1 VGRQKKETSMK
12 TRNRLLGLGAA
23 ALLAVGVGTYAFTA
37 SSEEGEFGSGP
48 RSMHRMGHGMMGH
61 GMMGQGMMGR
71 RMMAGGHDS
80 STLTDMSAI
89 HELAAMHDRIR
100 RTVTNLPNGIRTV
113 TESDDPRIAQL
124 IRDHVASMGQRVRA
138 GRMLN
143 VPIESPAVHAIY
155 ANKDKI
161 STTSEPSARGIVVT
175 QTSSDPKVIAL
186 LQEHAVEVS
195 ELVRG
200 GMAAM
205 HTAMM
210 KNHGMMG
217 GGMHGPMGGP
227 DGRMPHGM
235 RHEGR

>member
-1 VGRQKKETSMK
+1 MK
-12 TRNRLLGLGAA
+12 TRNKLLALGAA

-37 SSEEGEFGSGP
+37 SSEEGAFGSGA
-48 RSMHRMGHGMMGH
+48 RSVHRVGPGMMG
-61 GMMGQGMMGR
+61 MGQGMMGR
-71 RMMAGGHDS
+71 GMMSEGHDS
-80 STLTDMSAI
+80 SAMTDMRGI
-89 HELAAMHDRIR
+89 HELVANHDRIR
-100 RTVTNLPNGIRTV
+100 RTVTNLPDGIRTV
-113 TESDDPRIAQL
+113 TESDDPRVAQL
-124 IRDHVASMGQRVRA
+124 LREHVASMGQRVRA
-138 GRMLN
+138 GKMLG

-161 STTSEPSARGIVVT
+161 ATTSEPTANGIVVT

-210 KNHGMMG
+210 RNHGMMG
-217 GGMHGPMGGP
+217 GGMHGPMMRGMDGGMMH
-227 DGRMPHGM
+227 RMPGGM
-235 RHEGR
+235 MPR

>member
-1 VGRQKKETSMK
+1 MK
-12 TRNRLLGLGAA
+12 TRNKRLVLGAA

-37 SSEEGEFGSGP
+37 SSEESEFGFGP
-48 RSMHRMGHGMMGH
+48 RSMHRIGHGMMGMGR
-61 GMMGQGMMGR
+61 GMMSQGMMGR
-71 RMMAGGHDS
+71 GMMAGGRDS
-80 STLTDMSAI
+80 STMTDMSAI

-143 VPIESPAVHAIY
+143 VPIESPTVHAIY

>member
-1 VGRQKKETSMK
+1 MK
-12 TRNRLLGLGAA
+12 SRNKLLAFGAA
-23 ALLAVGVGTYAFTA
+23 TLLALAVGTYAFTA
-37 SSEEGEFGSGP
+37 ASQD
-48 RSMHRMGHGMMGH
+48 MHHGMMGMGR
-61 GMMGQGMMGR
+61 GMMGPGMMGP
-71 RMMAGGHDS
+71 GTLDDGHNS
-80 STLTDMSAI
+80 ATMVDMRGI
-89 HELAAMHDRIR
+89 HQLVANHDRIK
-100 RTVTNLPNGIRTV
+100 RTVTNLPDGIRTV
-113 TESDDPRIAQL
+113 TESDDPQTAQL
-124 IRDHVASMGQRVRA
+124 IREHVASMGQRVRA
-138 GRMLN
+138 GKMLG

-161 STTSEPSARGIVVT
+161 TTTSEPTANGIVVT

-217 GGMHGPMGGP
+217 GGMHGPMMRRIP
-227 DGRMPHGM
+227 DGMTPDR
-235 RHEGR
+235 R

>member
-1 VGRQKKETSMK
+1 MK
-12 TRNRLLGLGAA
+12 TRKKLLALGAA

-37 SSEEGEFGSGP
+37 SSEEGEFAFGP
-48 RSMHRMGHGMMGH
+48 RSMHRIGHGMMGMGQRMMGP
-61 GMMGQGMMGR
+61 GMMG
-71 RMMAGGHDS
+71 GGHDS
-80 STLTDMSAI
+80 STMTDMSAI
-89 HELAAMHDRIR
+89 HELAAMHDRIKR
-100 RTVTNLPNGIRTV
+100 AVTNLPNGIRTV

-124 IRDHVASMGQRVRA
+124 IKDHVASMGQRVRA
-138 GRMLN
+138 GKMLN

-161 STTSEPSARGIVVT
+161 STTSEPTGQGIVVT

-210 KNHGMMG
+210 KNHGTMG
-217 GGMHGPMGGP
+217 GGMHGPMMRGMEG
-227 DGRMPHGM
+227 DMMHRMPGGTM
-235 RHEGR
+235 PR

>member
-1 VGRQKKETSMK
+1 MK
-12 TRNRLLGLGAA
+12 TRNKLLVLGAA

-37 SSEEGEFGSGP
+37 SSEESEFGFGP
-48 RSMHRMGHGMMGH
+48 RSMHRMGHGMMG
-61 GMMGQGMMGR
+61 MGQGMMGR
-71 RMMAGGHDS
+71 GMMAGGRDS
-80 STLTDMSAI
+80 STMTDMSAI

-113 TESDDPRIAQL
+113 TESDDPRIAKL
-124 IRDHVASMGQRVRA
+124 IKDHVASMGQRVRA

-161 STTSEPSARGIVVT
+161 TTTSEPSARGILVT

-217 GGMHGPMGGP
+217 GGMHGPMGGI
-227 DGRMPHGM
+227 DGRMPQGM